1 LSDLKEKQ
9 MNSSNIVHVK
19 LLYKGEIFLKKV
31 DHIGIAVK
39 SIEEVLPFY
48 TETLRLSLLQIEEV
62 ESEKVKVAF
71 IDGGNI
77 KLELLEPLDDTS
89 AIASFLSKKG
99 EGIHHVAFG
108 VSGIQERIDE
118 LKENGVKMIHE
129 KPKSGA
135 GGAQVAFMHPKA
147 AHGVL
152 YELCDKT
159 NIKGE

>member
-1 LSDLKEKQ
+1 
-9 MNSSNIVHVK
+9 M
-19 LLYKGEIFLKKV
+19 KKV
-31 DHIGIAVK
+31 DHIGIAVQ
-39 SIEEVLPFY
+39 SIEKVLPFY
-48 TETLRLSLLQIEEV
+48 TETLGLSLLEIEEV
-62 ESEKVKVAF
+62 QSEKVKVAF

-77 KLELLEPLDDTS
+77 KLELLEPLDESS

-108 VSGIQERIDE
+108 VAGIQERIEE
-118 LKENGVKMIHE
+118 LQEKGVRMIHE
-129 KPKSGA
+129 QPKPGA
-135 GGAQVAFMHPKA
+135 GGAEVAFLHPKS